1 MYVYMI
7 REKYFAHI
15 FTHTYMMLST
25 EYVCA
30 CVCVFMMIDL
40 SIYIYTN
47 KYIYIYK

>member
-30 CVCVFMMIDL
+30 CVCVCVYDDWFIY
-40 SIYIYTN
+40 IYIYTN
-47 KYIYIYK
+47 KYIYI